1 MRSRAC
7 LQLHQEKECLQ
18 AKVSTLLS
26 PYIIASFSLSSQMSN
41 RESILY
47 ICVLFPCAR
56 MPNGGEYLFQS
67 KDDEE
72 MNIWINKINT
82 TTKYASTSSLSGK
95 GAQGES
101 QTMPAPDT
109 GE

>member
-1 MRSRAC
+1 
-7 LQLHQEKECLQ
+7 
-18 AKVSTLLS
+18 
-26 PYIIASFSLSSQMSN
+26 
-41 RESILY
+41 
-47 ICVLFPCAR
+47 
-56 MPNGGEYLFQS
+56 MPNGGEYLFQA

-82 TTKYASTSSLSGK
+82 TTKYASASSLSGK

-109 GE
+109 GSIGSMKKDEPKRRSFFTMKKN